1 MEKVFRDRKHAGETL
16 ANLLKEYARENL
28 SILAIPNGGVP
39 VALPIYLKFRK
50 NNPNIQFYLLI
61 VRKIPIPYNTEA
73 GFGAITLDRTII
85 LNQPLVDRIGLTKN
99 QIQQQVT
106 KVMTQMK
113 QRLKEYGIT
122 DQKFELR
129 DRIAILIDDGL
140 ASGFTMIAAIKSI
153 QKFQPQKVIVA
164 VPTAP
169 QSSIDRVSPLV
180 DKVICP
186 NVRNTFFFA
195 VADAYEHWYDL
206 EIEEVRELLQKHGIS
221 PASSQ

>member
-1 MEKVFRDRKHAGETL
+1 VEKVFRDRKHAGETL